1 MQLYG
6 GSGFPQVLIHLLI
19 EQICLKE
26 GKWLDEVEV
35 WLSNLAPRCSL
46 CSLKVVWKKLCGKE
60 HKDREGRQS
69 Y

>member
-46 CSLKVVWKKLCGKE
+46 CSLKVVWKGTQ
-60 HKDREGRQS
+60 RQRGTAELLES
-69 Y
+69 VR